1 MLNIECRFFYYTS
14 SFNFYKVYFCKMYI
28 KFGKVLLDT
37 FLAILLLAILFP
49 ILLLISI
56 VLLLLHKD
64 SPFFTQIRVGQHVKT
79 FKIYK
84 FKTITSTGEIPPFM
98 KFLRKTKL
106 DETLQLFNII
116 KQEMSFV
123 GPRPD
128 VPGYYDQLSTE
139 FRSIS
144 DLKPGLTG
152 YASLK
157 FSNEEH
163 LLSKQ
168 KNPLK
173 YNDEVIFPQKLRLNL
188 KYRKEISFT
197 KDLKL
202 LFLTFLVVLNLTN
215 YDTKI

>member
-1 MLNIECRFFYYTS
+1 
-14 SFNFYKVYFCKMYI
+14 MYI
-28 KFGKVLLDT
+28 KFGKVLFDT
-37 FLAILLLAILFP
+37 LLATILFLALLP

-56 VLLLLHKD
+56 ILLFLHKD
-64 SPFFTQIRVGQHVKT
+64 SPFFTQIRIGQYTKE

-84 FKTITSTGEIPPFM
+84 FKTITSTGEKSSFM

-106 DETLQLFNII
+106 DETLQLLNII

-128 VPGYYDQLSTE
+128 IPGYYDQLSPKY
-139 FRSIS
+139 SAIS
-144 DLKPGLTG
+144 SLKPGLTG

-157 FSNEEH
+157 FSNEES
-163 LLSKQ
+163 LLSKH

-173 YNDEVIFPQKLRLNL
+173 YNDEVIFPEKLRLNL
-188 KYRKEISFT
+188 KYQKEISFKT
-197 KDLKL
+197 DLKL
-202 LFLTFLVVLNLTN
+202 LFITFLVVLNLTN